1 MPSDAEIRE
10 ELHRVVESA
19 RFASA
24 GRLPLLLRHIVE
36 VALAGEGERL
46 KESVLGI
53 EFFQRGNDFDPRLD
67 PIVRVEAR
75 RLRARLEEYYSG
87 GGANHSIHIEIPR
100 GAYLPV
106 FRDVVSTPRPV
117 SEAPAIGIGNEA
129 PETERDIERDVE
141 RRNETSAALQPPS
154 PLAGPVVTVK
164 RSRIWLYVA
173 AASLLAIAA
182 IWFWS
187 RKQEADT
194 RQSQTVA
201 VLPFAN
207 LTGDAAND
215 YVGDGMT
222 EELIDALS
230 RLKGLQVTSR
240 GVAFQ
245 YKGKSMDPR
254 ELGRLLNVHNILEG
268 SVRQARA
275 RIRVTARLVD
285 ASGGFQIWS
294 GSFDRQ
300 SKDIFDLQREIAESI
315 AGALRVPL
323 GVRGQSVLSPRY
335 TSNMEVYDLF
345 LKARALANIY
355 TEGSILRAV
364 DLLNEAV
371 RLDPGYAPAHAS
383 LANLYTLLVYYR
395 VTPAEETWARALAEA
410 RRAIQIDP
418 NLAEAHSAL
427 GFVEGWHQHEWAA
440 ADREFQRA
448 LALNPDSAD
457 THLFRAVS
465 CLLPQ
470 ARFDE
475 ALAEFERARELDP
488 GNVVTTY
495 TYAFALIAA
504 GRNRQAVEQYKRA
517 LDLKSDFAD
526 IWWDYGMALA
536 YDGQSKESMAAFA
549 RSGQLRH
556 RTNWQPGPCEL
567 ALNGRPAEAL
577 VAARQAMTTGT
588 ADRDRAIDFARS
600 AAVTGLKDDAFRY
613 FEKAMA
619 ENEPQVVWLK
629 ADPRFKALRGDP
641 RYDQLLKRLNL
652 N

>member
-1 MPSDAEIRE
+1 MLTDSQVRE
-10 ELHRVVESA
+10 ELQRIVESA
-19 RFASA
+19 RFATA
-24 GRLPLLLRHIVE
+24 GRLPLLLRHLVE
-36 VALAGEGERL
+36 AALAGENERL

-87 GGANHSIHIEIPR
+87 EGASHPVKIEIPR
-100 GAYLPV
+100 GAYVPV
-106 FRDVVSTPRPV
+106 FREADAAPV
-117 SEAPAIGIGNEA
+117 EAGPALEMEPGNEGA
-129 PETERDIERDVE
+129 PVE
-141 RRNETSAALQPPS
+141 RPIARE
-154 PLAGPVVTVK
+154 AGPPAAVPASADAVITVK
-164 RSRIWLYVA
+164 RSRIWLAVA
-173 AASLLAIAA
+173 VISLLAVAA

-187 RKQEADT
+187 RKQWADSG
-194 RQSQTVA
+194 QSHSVA

-207 LTGDAAND
+207 LTGDASND

-254 ELGRLLNVHNILEG
+254 ELGRLLNVHDVLEG
-268 SVRQARA
+268 SVRQAGA

-285 ASGGFQIWS
+285 TSGGFQIWS

-335 TSNMEVYDLF
+335 TSNIQVYDLY
-345 LKARALANIY
+345 LKARALANVY
-355 TEGSILRAV
+355 TEGSILHGV

-383 LANLYTLLVYYR
+383 LANLYTLLAYYR
-395 VTPAEETWARALAEA
+395 VTPAQGPWDHALAEA
-410 RRAIQIDP
+410 RQAIEIDA
-418 NLAEAHSAL
+418 NLSEAHSAL
-427 GFVEGWHQHEWAA
+427 GFVLGWHQREWVE

-457 THLFRAVS
+457 AHLFRAVG

-475 ALAEFERARELDP
+475 TLAEFDKARELDP

-495 TYAFALIAA
+495 TYAFALFAA
-504 GRNRQAVEQYKRA
+504 GHTRQAVEQYKRA
-517 LDLKSDFAD
+517 LELKSDFAD
-526 IWWDYGMALA
+526 MWWDYGMALA
-536 YDGQSKESMAAFA
+536 YDGQSKESMAAYA
-549 RSGQLRH
+549 RSAQLRH
-556 RTNWQPGPCEL
+556 RSNSQPGACEL
-567 ALNGRPAEAL
+567 ALNGRAAEAL
-577 VAARQAMTTGT
+577 ASARRDLATGS
-588 ADRDRAIDFARS
+588 ADRNRAIDFSRC
-600 AAVTGLKDDAFRY
+600 AALTGLKDDAFRY
-613 FEKAMA
+613 LEKAMT

-629 ADPRFKALRGDP
+629 ADPRFKSLRGDP
-641 RYDQLLKRLNL
+641 RYDRLLKRLNL

>member
-1 MPSDAEIRE
+1 
-10 ELHRVVESA
+10 
-19 RFASA
+19 
-24 GRLPLLLRHIVE
+24 LPQFLRHIVE
-36 VALAGEGERL
+36 VTLAGESERL
-46 KESVLGI
+46 KESILGI

-75 RLRARLEEYYSG
+75 RLRARLEEFYSG
-87 GGANHSIHIEIPR
+87 EGANHSVRIEIPR
-100 GAYLPV
+100 GAYVPV
-106 FRDVVSTPRPV
+106 FLETDAAPVQANSAPEMDPGNEDTPAERQIV
-117 SEAPAIGIGNEA
+117 SEAGQTA
-129 PETERDIERDVE
+129 
-141 RRNETSAALQPPS
+141 AALAS
-154 PLAGPVVTVK
+154 AEALITVK
-164 RSRIWLYVA
+164 RSRIWLGVA
-173 AASLLAIAA
+173 VISLLAVAA

-187 RKQEADT
+187 RKQQADPGQT
-194 RQSQTVA
+194 HTVA

-254 ELGRLLNVHNILEG
+254 ELGRLLNVHDVLEG
-268 SVRQARA
+268 SVRQAGA

-285 ASGGFQIWS
+285 AGGGFQIWS

-335 TSNMEVYDLF
+335 TSNIQVYDLY

-364 DLLNEAV
+364 DLLNEAA

-383 LANLYTLLVYYR
+383 LANLYTLLAYYR
-395 VTPAEETWARALAEA
+395 VTPADETWNRALAEA
-410 RRAIQIDP
+410 RQAIQIDA

-427 GFVEGWHQHEWAA
+427 GFVEGWHQHDWTQAEI
-440 ADREFQRA
+440 EFQRA
-448 LALNPDSAD
+448 LTLNPDSSD
-457 THLFRAVS
+457 VHLFHAVGS
-465 CLLPQ
+465 LLPQ
-470 ARFDE
+470 ARFE
-475 ALAEFERARELDP
+475 ETLAEFERARDLDP
-488 GNVVTTY
+488 ANVVTAY
-495 TYAFALIAA
+495 TYAFTLLAA
-504 GRNRQAVEQYKRA
+504 GRFDQATMQYKRA
-517 LDLKSDFAD
+517 LELKSDLPEL
-526 IWWDYGMALA
+526 WWDYGMALA
-536 YDGQSKESMAAFA
+536 YGGRSKESMAAFERFA
-549 RSGQLRH
+549 QLRH
-556 RTNWQPGPCEL
+556 RSNWHPGACEL
-567 ALNGRPAEAL
+567 GLNGRAAEAL
-577 VAARQAMTTGT
+577 AAARREIAGWY
-588 ADRDRAIDFARS
+588 ASHEPAIDMARC
-600 AAVTGLKDDAFRY
+600 AAVVGLKDDAFRF

-641 RYDQLLKRLNL
+641 RYEGLLKRLNL

>member
-1 MPSDAEIRE
+1 MLTDLQVRE
-10 ELHRVVESA
+10 ELQRIVESA
-19 RFASA
+19 RFATA
-24 GRLPLLLRHIVE
+24 GRLPLLLRHLVE
-36 VALAGEGERL
+36 ATLAGQNERL

-75 RLRARLEEYYSG
+75 RLRARLEEFYSG
-87 GGANHSIHIEIPR
+87 EGASHSVRIEIPR
-100 GAYLPV
+100 GAYVPV
-106 FRDVVSTPRPV
+106 FREVDAAPV
-117 SEAPAIGIGNEA
+117 QAGPAPYMDLGNEA
-129 PETERDIERDVE
+129 
-141 RRNETSAALQPPS
+141 TSAERQIVGE
-154 PLAGPVVTVK
+154 AGQTAAAPTRVITVK
-164 RSRIWLYVA
+164 RSRIWLAVA
-173 AASLLAIAA
+173 VVSLIAVAA
-182 IWFWS
+182 IWLWS
-187 RKQEADT
+187 RKQWVDSG
-194 RQSQTVA
+194 QSHTVA

-254 ELGRLLNVHNILEG
+254 ELGRLLNVHDVLEG
-268 SVRQARA
+268 SVRQAGA

-285 ASGGFQIWS
+285 AGGGFQIWS

-335 TSNMEVYDLF
+335 TSNIQVYDLY
-345 LKARALANIY
+345 LKARALANVY
-355 TEGSILRAV
+355 TEGSILHGV

-383 LANLYTLLVYYR
+383 LANLYTLLAYYR
-395 VTPAEETWARALAEA
+395 VTPADETWNRALAEA
-410 RRAIQIDP
+410 RQAIQIDA

-427 GFVEGWHQHEWAA
+427 GFVEGWHQREWAE

-457 THLFRAVS
+457 VHLFRGVG

-475 ALAEFERARELDP
+475 ALPEFERACELDP
-488 GNVVTTY
+488 GNLVSTY
-495 TYAFALIAA
+495 TYGFALLAA
-504 GRNRQAVEQYKRA
+504 GHTRQAMEQYKRA
-517 LDLKSDFAD
+517 LELKSDFAD
-526 IWWDYGMALA
+526 MWWDYGMALA
-536 YDGQSKESMAAFA
+536 YEGQSKDSMAAFA
-549 RSGQLRH
+549 RSEQLRH
-556 RTNWQPGPCEL
+556 IKDWKPGACEL
-567 ALNGRPAEAL
+567 ALNGRAAEAL
-577 VAARQAMTTGT
+577 ASARRELATGS
-588 ADRDRAIDFARS
+588 ADRNRAIDFSRC
-600 AAVTGLKDDAFRY
+600 AALTGLKDDAFRY
-613 FEKAMA
+613 FEKALA

-629 ADPRFKALRGDP
+629 ADPRFKSLRGDP
-641 RYDQLLKRLNL
+641 RYDRLLKRLNL

>member
-1 MPSDAEIRE
+1 VPSDAEVRE
-10 ELHRVVESA
+10 ELQRIVASA
-19 RFASA
+19 RFVTA
-24 GRLPLLLRHIVE
+24 GRLPQFLRHVVE
-36 VALAGEGERL
+36 VALAGDVERL

-53 EFFQRGNDFDPRLD
+53 EFFKRGNDFDPRLD

-87 GGANHSIHIEIPR
+87 EGASHSVHIEIPR
-100 GAYLPV
+100 GAYVPV
-106 FRDVVSTPRPV
+106 FRQADPDSDPASQAVAAESEDESGEVDQPNGTAAVGAPSSPAST
-117 SEAPAIGIGNEA
+117 G
-129 PETERDIERDVE
+129 
-141 RRNETSAALQPPS
+141 Q
-154 PLAGPVVTVK
+154 VVTVK
-164 RSRIWLYVA
+164 RSPIWLYVA
-173 AASLLAIAA
+173 AASLFAVAA

-187 RKQEADT
+187 RKPWADSG
-194 RQSQTVA
+194 QSRTVA

-215 YVGDGMT
+215 YLGDGMT

-230 RLKGLQVTSR
+230 RLRGLQVTSR

-254 ELGRLLNVHNILEG
+254 ELGRQLNVHDVLEG
-268 SVRQARA
+268 SVRQAGA

-285 ASGGFQIWS
+285 TSGGFQIWS

-323 GVRGQSVLSPRY
+323 GVGGQSVLSPRY
-335 TSNMEVYDLF
+335 TSNIQVYDLY
-345 LKARALANIY
+345 LKARALANVY
-355 TEGSILRAV
+355 SEGALLHAV

-371 RLDPGYAPAHAS
+371 RLDAGYAPAHAS
-383 LANLYTLLVYYR
+383 LANLYTLLAYYR
-395 VTPAEETWARALAEA
+395 VTPAEETWGRALTEA
-410 RRAIQIDP
+410 RQAIQIDA

-427 GFVEGWHQHEWAA
+427 GFVEGWHQREWVD

-457 THLFRAVS
+457 AHLFRAVG

-488 GNVVTTY
+488 GNIVTTY
-495 TYAFALIAA
+495 TYAFALTAA
-504 GRNRQAVEQYKRA
+504 GRNRQAVDQYKRA
-517 LDLKSDFAD
+517 LELKSDFAD
-526 IWWDYGMALA
+526 MWWDYGMALA
-536 YDGQSKESMAAFA
+536 YNGQSRESMAAFG
-549 RSGQLRH
+549 RSAQLRH
-556 RTNWQPGPCEL
+556 RANWQPGACEL
-567 ALNGRPAEAL
+567 ALNGRAAEAL
-577 VAARQAMTTGT
+577 ASARREIAAGI
-588 ADRDRAIDFARS
+588 ADRERAIDFARC

-613 FEKAMA
+613 FEKALT

-629 ADPRFKALRGDP
+629 ADPRFRALRGDR
-641 RYDQLLKRLNL
+641 RYDLLLKRLNL